1 MRAFIIAEAGVN
13 HNGSIE
19 IAKKLVDAAVAS
31 GADAVKFQTFK
42 AQSLATRYAKKANY
56 QKKLTGQKESQF
68 EMLKRLELSKEMHL
82 RLISYCNIKKI
93 KFLSSPFDLESIE
106 LLKNLGLNIFKIPS
120 GEITNINYL
129 KFLGKIKKKIIL
141 STGMSNIQEIKKAL
155 KVLTDSG
162 TRKKN
167 IIVLHSNTQ
176 YPTPIKDVNLR
187 AMLTIGKKFK
197 VSYGYSDHTL
207 GIEVSIAAAT
217 LGASCIEKH
226 ITLNRRMNGPDHK
239 ASLEP
244 DEFKNMVKSI
254 RNIEI
259 ALGSSQ
265 KKPTNSEL
273 QNIKLVRKSLC
284 ASRDIKK
291 GEVFTNY
298 NLTSKRPGD
307 GISPLM
313 INKFL
318 GKKSWKNFKKD
329 QQIS

>member
-1 MRAFIIAEAGVN
+1 
-13 HNGSIE
+13 
-19 IAKKLVDAAVAS
+19 
-31 GADAVKFQTFK
+31 
-42 AQSLATRYAKKANY
+42 
-56 QKKLTGQKESQF
+56 
-68 EMLKRLELSKEMHL
+68 
-82 RLISYCNIKKI
+82 
-93 KFLSSPFDLESIE
+93 
-106 LLKNLGLNIFKIPS
+106 
-120 GEITNINYL
+120 
-129 KFLGKIKKKIIL
+129 
-141 STGMSNIQEIKKAL
+141 MSNIQEIKKAL

-187 AMLTIGKKFK
+187 AMLTIGKKFN
-197 VSYGYSDHTL
+197 VCYGYSDHTL
-207 GIEVSIAAAT
+207 GIEVSIAAAA

-226 ITLNRRMNGPDHK
+226 ITLNRRMKGPDHK

-244 DEFKNMVKSI
+244 DEFKDMVKSI

-273 QNIKLVRKSLC
+273 KNIKLVRKSLC
-284 ASRDIKK
+284 ASKDIKK

-307 GISPLM
+307 GISPSM

-318 GKKSWKNFKKD
+318 GKKS
-329 QQIS
+329 

>member
-13 HNGSIE
+13 HNGSIKT
-19 IAKKLVDAAVAS
+19 AKKLVDAAVAS

-68 EMLKRLELSKEMHL
+68 QMLKRLELSEEMHL
-82 RLISYCNIKKI
+82 KLINYCKIKKI

-187 AMLTIGKKFK
+187 AMLTIGKKFN
-197 VSYGYSDHTL
+197 VCYGYSDHTL
-207 GIEVSIAAAT
+207 GIEVSIAAAA

-226 ITLNRRMNGPDHK
+226 ITLNRRMKGPDHK

-244 DEFKNMVKSI
+244 DEFKDMVKSI

-273 QNIKLVRKSLC
+273 KNIKLVRKSLC
-284 ASRDIKK
+284 ASKDIKK

-307 GISPLM
+307 GISPSM

-318 GKKSWKNFKKD
+318 GKKSRKNFKKD